1 MISRVLLTIALAV
14 APVLAADKAEPVAKP
29 FLIVIDPAHG
39 GSDLGSRFSAT
50 SNEKSVTLAFA
61 RRLRTELQAQN
72 ISVRL
77 LRDSDVQLSTD
88 QRAAAANAAQAAIFI
103 SIHAGLPGDNVR
115 VFTSLLKA
123 QLGGSKP
130 GLFLQ
135 WENAQAI
142 SLRRSREIA
151 STLVDALHRNGIVA
165 SLQSAPLLPLNSVVA
180 PAIALELATNQ
191 ARESKGTRGV
201 EDPQKSLAKVIASV
215 IAAQRPPGE
224 PLH

>member
-1 MISRVLLTIALAV
+1 MISRVLLTVAFLI
-14 APVLAADKAEPVAKP
+14 APVFAADKAELAAKP

-50 SNEKSVTLAFA
+50 SDEKSITLAFA

-88 QRAAAANAAQAAIFI
+88 QRAAAANAAQPAIFI
-103 SIHAGLPGDNVR
+103 TIHAGLPGDNVR

-123 QLGGSKP
+123 QSSTSKP
-130 GLFLQ
+130 RLFLP
-135 WENAQAI
+135 WDNAQAI
-142 SLRRSREIA
+142 SLHRSREIA
-151 STLVDALHRNGIVA
+151 STLVDALHKNGIAA
-165 SLQSAPLLPLNSVVA
+165 SLQTAALLPLNSVVA
-180 PAIALELATNQ
+180 PAVALELATNRT
-191 ARESKGTRGV
+191 RENKATRNS
-201 EDPQKSLAKVIASV
+201 EDSQKSLAKAIASV